1 MKAHVHNMG
10 DEPLTEQPSSIPEH
24 PSSEDRPSTGARN
37 LTTASSMRT
46 WHWPFQ
52 SSISHSRR
60 PSGAQHSR
68 TGSSAQLSSRSTSFG
83 RRLSAGWGNLRPASS
98 VLGSDIVP
106 DYVVNYMRGETPESL
121 ARKREMAGNPHTPEF
136 ERGDGT
142 ASQQA
147 DYLSLRTNSRLF
159 VGDVEELGSRGSGR
173 SLLRRI
179 IGGRTGG
186 ILLSASL
193 AGAILLGLVVCV
205 ALAATRGIISLGS
218 ETVFEGNCEKVR
230 AVDQGIHAALMV
242 FAFVLIAGANYI
254 SQVLV
259 SPTREEVDAAHQQQ
273 DWLDIGIP
281 SMRNLLRI
289 GKGRA
294 ALAVLMVISSTASLI
309 M

>member
-121 ARKREMAGNPHTPEF
+121 ARKREMAGTCPRLIHVT
-136 ERGDGT
+136 G
-142 ASQQA
+142 
-147 DYLSLRTNSRLF
+147 LSSFPNIEIKT
-159 VGDVEELGSRGSGR
+159 
-173 SLLRRI
+173 
-179 IGGRTGG
+179 
-186 ILLSASL
+186 
-193 AGAILLGLVVCV
+193 
-205 ALAATRGIISLGS
+205 
-218 ETVFEGNCEKVR
+218 
-230 AVDQGIHAALMV
+230 
-242 FAFVLIAGANYI
+242 Y
-254 SQVLV
+254 
-259 SPTREEVDAAHQQQ
+259 
-273 DWLDIGIP
+273 
-281 SMRNLLRI
+281 
-289 GKGRA
+289 
-294 ALAVLMVISSTASLI
+294 
-309 M
+309 